1 MAQIFK
7 PPSAL
12 PDIGRPTVF
21 LAGSI
26 DMGNAEDWQSRFE
39 NASMLEDIPHACV
52 LNPRRDDW
60 DSSWEQSIDN
70 PQFRGQVEWELDG
83 MAQADVIAMY
93 FAPGSKAPISLL
105 ELGLH
110 ARDKKLIVLCPQGYW
125 RKGNVDIVCKHN
137 EILQVGDFDALVFAV
152 CNRLGCF

>member
-1 MAQIFK
+1 MAQIIK

-12 PDIGRPTVF
+12 PDTVGQTVF

-39 NASMLEDIPHACV
+39 NALEDLPDVCV

-70 PQFRGQVEWELDG
+70 PQFRGQVEWELNG
-83 MAQADVIAMY
+83 MAQSDVIAMY

-110 ARDKKLIVLCPQGYW
+110 ARDGKLIVLCPKGYW
-125 RKGNVDIVCKHN
+125 RKGNVDIICEHYG
-137 EILQVGDFDALVFAV
+137 ILQVGDFDALVSIV
-152 CNRLGCF
+152 RRRLGYRWD